1 MVQDLPP
8 QYAPVNT
15 LSVQKNKIKNLTLS
29 NNHGRSNN
37 INLTNVTQI
46 FYINKIPACEGAQ
59 NQRLHY
65 YSRKSGPAKKEVADP
80 KNSERQRKGY
90 EVPKFLLL

>member
-1 MVQDLPP
+1 MHQLIH
-8 QYAPVNT
+8 
-15 LSVQKNKIKNLTLS
+15 SVQKKKIKNLTLS
-29 NNHGRSNN
+29 NNCGRSNN

-46 FYINKIPACEGAQ
+46 FYINKIPACEGAAQ

-65 YSRKSGPAKKEVADP
+65 YNRKSGPATKEVADP
-80 KNSERQRKGY
+80 KNSKRQRKGY